1 VTSFTLSFTQFAV
14 AAIVSVGAPGVPI
27 FIVNSAPKTVAALEK
42 INRVARKKMVMK
54 FLDLNL
60 ITTLLFEM
68 VSRNNDELGW

>member
-1 VTSFTLSFTQFAV
+1 
-14 AAIVSVGAPGVPI
+14 VGAPGVPI